1 MVTNVQLDMM
11 QFVYILVL
19 LEIVLC
25 CVVYCCV
32 VYCCVVLCCVVV
44 NVACFS
50 SLPRAKHD
58 F

>member
-11 QFVYILVL
+11 QFVYVLVL

-32 VYCCVVLCCVVV
+32 VLCCVVWW
-44 NVACFS
+44 
-50 SLPRAKHD
+50 LM
-58 F
+58 

>member
-11 QFVYILVL
+11 QFVYVLVL
-19 LEIVLC
+19 LEIVL
-25 CVVYCCV
+25 CCV